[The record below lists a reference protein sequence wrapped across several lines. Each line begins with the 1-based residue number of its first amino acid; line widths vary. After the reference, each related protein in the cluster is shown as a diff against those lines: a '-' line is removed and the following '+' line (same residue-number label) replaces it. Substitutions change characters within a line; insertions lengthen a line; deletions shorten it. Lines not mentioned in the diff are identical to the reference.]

1 MNNEE
6 MFMTI
11 LNRMDTMGTSFSK
24 LDSRMDRLEGK
35 VDKLDSRMDK
45 LEGRMDRLEDKV
57 DNLEGKVDKL
67 EGRMDKL
74 EDKVESLESNMNLE
88 FQAVRTEM
96 EVVDKSLKKE
106 INILSIKVDRLLFTK
121 DVEGYDELKVRVD
134 VLEKGYQDLK
144 EKIV

>member
-11 LNRMDTMGTSFSK
+11 LNRMDTMGTGFSK
-24 LDSRMDRLEGK
+24 LDSRMDRLEG
-35 VDKLDSRMDK
+35 
-45 LEGRMDRLEDKV
+45 
-57 DNLEGKVDKL
+57 
-67 EGRMDKL
+67 
-74 EDKVESLESNMNLE
+74 KVESLESNMNLE

>member
-11 LNRMDTMGTSFSK
+11 LNRMDTMGNSFSK
-24 LDSRMDRLEGK
+24 LEGK
-35 VDKLDSRMDK
+35 VDKLDGRMDK
-45 LEGRMDRLEDKV
+45 LESRMVKLEDKV
-57 DNLEGKVDKL
+57 DNLEF
-67 EGRMDKL
+67 
-74 EDKVESLESNMNLE
+74 SMNLE

-106 INILSIKVDRLLFTK
+106 IGILSSKVDRLLFTK

-134 VLEKGYQDLK
+134 VLEKGYRDLK

>member
-1 MNNEE
+1 
-6 MFMTI
+6 
-11 LNRMDTMGTSFSK
+11 
-24 LDSRMDRLEGK
+24 SRMDRLEGK

-45 LEGRMDRLEDKV
+45 LEGRMDRLED
-57 DNLEGKVDKL
+57 KVDKL

>member
-11 LNRMDTMGTSFSK
+11 LNRMDTMGTGFSK

-45 LEGRMDRLEDKV
+45 LEGRMDRLED
-57 DNLEGKVDKL
+57 KVDKL

>member
-1 MNNEE
+1 MKNEE

-11 LNRMDTMGTSFSK
+11 LERMDTMGTGFSK
-24 LDSRMDRLEGK
+24 LEGK
-35 VDKLDSRMDK
+35 VDKLDDRMDK
-45 LEGRMDRLEDKV
+45 LD
-57 DNLEGKVDKL
+57 
-67 EGRMDKL
+67 GRMDKL
-74 EDKVESLESNMNLE
+74 DGRIDNLESNMNME

-106 INILSIKVDRLLFTK
+106 ISILSSKVDRLLFTK
-121 DVEGYDELKVRVD
+121 DVEGYEQLKVRVD

>member
-11 LNRMDTMGTSFSK
+11 LNRMDTMGNSFSK
-24 LDSRMDRLEGK
+24 LEGKVDKLDGRMDKLEGRMDKLEGK

-45 LEGRMDRLEDKV
+45 LEDKV
-57 DNLEGKVDKL
+57 DNLEF
-67 EGRMDKL
+67 
-74 EDKVESLESNMNLE
+74 SMNLE

-106 INILSIKVDRLLFTK
+106 IGILSSKVDRLLFTK

-134 VLEKGYQDLK
+134 VLEKGYRDLK